1 MLPPPTVTVVVPT
14 LAAGDALADCLRS
27 LEKQTLEN
35 FEVVVVDNSGSRRAA
50 PGADARVRV
59 IANDRNVGFGAAVN
73 QGYRSSNATYLATLN
88 DDAVASPHWL
98 KALVRAAEDR
108 PSAGMFASE
117 VRLAGNGTLDS
128 AGMLVASDGS
138 SKQRGHGEN
147 PANYSMEHDAL
158 FPSGSAA
165 MYRRTMLE
173 EIGLFDES
181 YFLYCEDTD
190 VGLRGRWAGWEC
202 AYVPGAVVEHRYSH
216 SAGRASALKAYL
228 VERNRIFTVFKNFPL
243 RMWPGA
249 SIAAHL
255 RYCWHAVSIFRG
267 RGKAAEFRDQGNSAW
282 KLPFYVARAHLAAF
296 ANLARLWREHRR
308 IRASRRISI
317 AEFRALLAKHAISVR
332 KVAEL

>member
-1 MLPPPTVTVVVPT
+1 
-14 LAAGDALADCLRS
+14 
-27 LEKQTLEN
+27 
-35 FEVVVVDNSGSRRAA
+35 
-50 PGADARVRV
+50 
-59 IANDRNVGFGAAVN
+59 
-73 QGYRSSNATYLATLN
+73 
-88 DDAVASPHWL
+88 
-98 KALVRAAEDR
+98 
-108 PSAGMFASE
+108 MFASE
-117 VRLAGNGTLDS
+117 VHLTATGTLDS
-128 AGMLVASDGS
+128 AGMLIAADGS

-147 PANYSMEHDAL
+147 PAQYSTEQDSL

-190 VGLRGRWAGWEC
+190 LGLRGRWAGWEC

-216 SAGRASALKAYL
+216 SAGRASTLKAYL

-243 RMWPGA
+243 RMWPSA

-255 RYCWHAVSIFRG
+255 RYWWHAVSMFRG
-267 RGKAAEFRDQGNSAW
+267 RGKAAEFRDQGNAAW
-282 KLPFYVARAHLAAF
+282 KLPLYVAHAHFAAF
-296 ANLARLWREHRR
+296 ASFRRLWSEHRR

-317 AEFRALLAKHAISVR
+317 AEFRALLSQHSISVR